1 MLFLCFGPDLS
12 RRSAQALF
20 YWKWITTENGKRHHN
35 HFKWLSFFHFTV
47 IFQFNWLISCV
58 FALALSLC
66 LSPLSSLWL
75 ITRSQ
80 SQSQNKAFKLTTK
93 CSLLLLFI
101 SITLFRDV
109 AVQCWLNS
117 GDERP
122 SLWSDWNRICRF
134 PSRKTNKRTKRKM
147 AMRIAR

>member
-58 FALALSLC
+58 FALSLSFSALVTLIDHSIAITITKQSIQIDYEMFSLVA
-66 LSPLSSLWL
+66 LH
-75 ITRSQ
+75 
-80 SQSQNKAFKLTTK
+80 FHH
-93 CSLLLLFI
+93 SLLRCGRVMLIKLWRWTPESVVGLKSDLSI
-101 SITLFRDV
+101 SKQKNQQT
-109 AVQCWLNS
+109 NETKN
-117 GDERP
+117 GDAHR
-122 SLWSDWNRICRF
+122 
-134 PSRKTNKRTKRKM
+134 
-147 AMRIAR
+147 